1 LDTNV
6 LSVAAADIVGQGVEL
21 DAIEPNRVVF
31 TTTILPF
38 DSAAAPDYA
47 DIAAARR
54 RSGRPPSDPDS
65 RIAAVARSRGA
76 EVATRNV
83 ADFAGCQLE
92 VINPWL

>member
-1 LDTNV
+1 LETNV
-6 LSVAAADIVGQGVEL
+6 LSVAAADIIGQGVEL

-38 DSAAAPDYA
+38 DRAAARDYA
-47 DIAAARR
+47 NIAAARR
-54 RSGRPPSDPDS
+54 RSGRLLSDPDA

-76 EVATRNV
+76 EVATRNM
-83 ADFAGCQLE
+83 ADFAGCERE